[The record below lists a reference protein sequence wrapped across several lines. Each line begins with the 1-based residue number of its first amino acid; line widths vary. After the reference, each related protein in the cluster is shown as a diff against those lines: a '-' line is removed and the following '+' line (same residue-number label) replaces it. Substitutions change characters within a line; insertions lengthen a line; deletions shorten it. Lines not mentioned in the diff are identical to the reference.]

1 MFTTLKKKIKDETGN
16 DVTAAPLYASAGRR
30 HSSQRSSLTGN
41 GSGSY
46 CSNGA
51 AIELKD
57 STDNEVMLG
66 QLSELT
72 GKYDSLLSDYEQT
85 MADKDRLE
93 KTNEI
98 LEEALKVAQ
107 KQKEL
112 IYNEQDKIQNIQLE
126 EISKLKSLLHFR
138 EQVTGTGS
146 ILKSRVLISSLHFK
160 EAVDRLASIKQ
171 KDSQL
176 ESLQNENSRLRELEA
191 NFEDV
196 QVRNV
201 NSSYCALFVNCA
213 WLVVCRVLAIPLN
226 FNQNSFATCFFFGFF
241 LISSEVFISL
251 I

>member
-16 DVTAAPLYASAGRR
+16 DVTAAPLYASSGRR

-46 CSNGA
+46 CSNGT

-57 STDNEVMLG
+57 SPDNDMMNG
-66 QLSELT
+66 QLTELT
-72 GKYDSLLSDYEQT
+72 AKYDSLLTDYEQM

-107 KQKEL
+107 VQKEL

-138 EQVTGTGS
+138 EQVGVRTRIGWQS
-146 ILKSRVLISSLHFK
+146 CFIEIFYILQ
-160 EAVDRLASIKQ
+160 EAVDRMASIKQ

-176 ESLQNENSRLRELEA
+176 ENFQSENSRLRELEA
-191 NFEDV
+191 TFEDV
-196 QVRNV
+196 QVRYV
-201 NSSYCALFVNCA
+201 QL
-213 WLVVCRVLAIPLN
+213 
-226 FNQNSFATCFFFGFF
+226 TK
-241 LISSEVFISL
+241 
-251 I
+251 

>member
-16 DVTAAPLYASAGRR
+16 DVTAAPQHHRR

-46 CSNGA
+46 CSNGT

-72 GKYDSLLSDYEQT
+72 GKYDSLLSDYEQM

-107 KQKEL
+107 VQKEL

-138 EQVTGTGS
+138 EQVNVR
-146 ILKSRVLISSLHFK
+146 IPVQFHRV
-160 EAVDRLASIKQ
+160 
-171 KDSQL
+171 
-176 ESLQNENSRLRELEA
+176 
-191 NFEDV
+191 
-196 QVRNV
+196 
-201 NSSYCALFVNCA
+201 
-213 WLVVCRVLAIPLN
+213 
-226 FNQNSFATCFFFGFF
+226 G
-241 LISSEVFISL
+241 
-251 I
+251 

>member
-16 DVTAAPLYASAGRR
+16 DVTATPLYATTGRR

-46 CSNGA
+46 CSNGT

-57 STDNEVMLG
+57 SSDNDVVNAV
-66 QLSELT
+66 QLHELT
-72 GKYDSLLSDYEQT
+72 EKYDSLLNDYEQV

-98 LEEALKVAQ
+98 LDEALKVAQ
-107 KQKEL
+107 VQKEL

-126 EISKLKSLLHFR
+126 EISKLKNLLHFR
-138 EQVTGTGS
+138 EQVS
-146 ILKSRVLISSLHFK
+146 KSHHLTFHKIWRKIGFVKYFSFFCKFK
-160 EAVDRLASIKQ
+160 EALDRLASIKQ

-176 ESLQNENSRLRELEA
+176 ENLKNENIRLRELEA

-196 QVRNV
+196 QVTEETMIKFFCV
-201 NSSYCALFVNCA
+201 LSICGLACA
-213 WLVVCRVLAIPLN
+213 R
-226 FNQNSFATCFFFGFF
+226 
-241 LISSEVFISL
+241 
-251 I
+251 